1 MLRRVGALTLLCG
14 AVVIGFVPTAAQA
27 DVTSPQTIQI
37 AATDTNFGPGTA
49 INDPMIFN
57 QFNPTLGTLDSVSV
71 SVLYDFSHA
80 GTVTFYTPGT
90 FTTTATSNNLSVSLP
105 NGQPIASATAPDY
118 SQTTTFNSGTMTL
131 NNPVNLPS
139 VTNPGAAGPVSL
151 TSAADLALFTGN
163 GTISIPVLAS
173 SVANFTT
180 NNGNGAGL
188 VTTQADA
195 KVTVSYN
202 YTPNA
207 VPEPSS
213 VVLLGL
219 GGCGLLWYRRR
230 RAV

>member
-1 MLRRVGALTLLCG
+1 MLHRVGALTLLCG
-14 AVVIGFVPTAAQA
+14 AIAVGLLPTAAKA
-27 DVTSPQTIQI
+27 DVTSPQAIQI

-57 QFNPTLGTLDSVSV
+57 QFNPTLGTLNSVSV
-71 SVLYDFSHA
+71 SVLYDFSHSA
-80 GTVTFYTPGT
+80 TVTFYTPGM
-90 FTTTATSNNLSVSLP
+90 FTTAATNNNLSVTLS
-105 NGQPIASATAPDY
+105 NGQQIASATAPDY
-118 SQTTTFNSGTMTL
+118 SQNTTFNAATMTL

-139 VTNPGAAGPVSL
+139 VTNSGAVGPVSL

-163 GTISIPVLAS
+163 GTVSIPVLAS